1 MAKRKVRPTARGYI
15 RKNREEICALIKEC
29 HTDFICFCAPGEQ
42 EKWLRAVKS
51 DKGDAM
57 EILLDFKALLLDLY
71 RCHKD
76 RSRGCTEYNCGLLK
90 RMRFR
95 MRSLDVSFIRFRQ

>member
-1 MAKRKVRPTARGYI
+1 MTKRKVRPTARGYI
-15 RKNREEICALIKEC
+15 RKNREAILKLLWDCQTDIKIIGEDYCAWC
-29 HTDFICFCAPGEQ
+29 RVF
-42 EKWLRAVKS
+42 KS
-51 DKGDAM
+51 DRGNAVQ
-57 EILLDFKALLLDLY
+57 ILLDFKALLLDLY

-76 RSRGCTEYNCGLLK
+76 RSRGCTAYNCGLLK